1 MKGKIAEI
9 FESIQGEGIYL
20 GEKQL
25 FVRLFGC
32 NLACKYCDTKLECF
46 REYEPQELLE
56 ELKRYRDHYH
66 SVSFTG
72 GEPLLQKDFLK
83 EALRLT
89 SEHNFKNYLETN
101 GTIPG
106 NLEDVIDYVHIVSMD
121 VKLPSSTGLEHF
133 WEQHREFFK
142 IASRKEVFVKA
153 VICNDTQDKDIMEAV
168 RMIKETNR
176 SAVLVL
182 QPNTFED
189 SRQMRRKLRRIRERC
204 IRHRITACIIPQM
217 HKITWMR

>member
-32 NLACKYCDTKLECF
+32 NLSCKYCDTKLECF

-56 ELKRYRDHYH
+56 ELKRYRNHYH